1 MNRKEWIE
9 YFEAINN
16 RKPTIQECQQALLNG
31 EFVMEGKQATF
42 SNNGKSVT
50 EGAMPLPNQMNS
62 QMVNPAYSQQMVF
75 VKKKKFGKKTFIGL
89 GIALFLVVATS
100 LGLFLFSS
108 KGTNLGGL
116 WVNGNNAG
124 LVYELSGKKSKLVA
138 GHREEEIKEISIGQ
152 KVRQKFETSLEDV
165 SDSKLKTI
173 ADFDKKYQLQTKEII
188 LVKTKWEW
196 FGYYN
201 LIQKDGTN
209 LVLDLFL
216 SDLYYGSRST
226 KDLKKKCL
234 FHKAEVPKVFVGK
247 WKTYDD
253 EDESEGE
260 LTISENGVMTTDSDD
275 IDILNVK
282 PLDILIAKPLKEYLA
297 DQSGSADNDKV
308 QKEFAKIQKSLKS
321 HGYQAKSVN
330 DIYHDARKSYYYIVV
345 DGGKRII
352 ILEDSF
358 NILSR
363 GGYIEREDK

>member
-31 EFVMEGKQATF
+31 EFVMEGKQVNF
-42 SNNGKSVT
+42 SNNGNSVT
-50 EGAMPLPNQMNS
+50 VGTMPLPS
-62 QMVNPAYSQQMVF
+62 QMVNQPYAQQMVF

-89 GIALFLVVATS
+89 GIALFLVLATS
-100 LGLFLFSS
+100 LGVFLFSS

-116 WVNGNNAG
+116 WVNGNNTA
-124 LVYELSGKKSKLVA
+124 LVYELNGKKSNLLA
-138 GHREEEIKEISIGQ
+138 GYKKEEIKEISIGN
-152 KVRQKFETSLEDV
+152 KVRQKFELSLEDV

-188 LVKTKWEW
+188 LVKTEG

-209 LVLDLFL
+209 FVLDLTL
-216 SDLYYGSRST
+216 SDLYYGSKT
-226 KDLKKKCL
+226 NDLKKRCL
-234 FHKAEVPKVFVGK
+234 FYKAEVPKAFVGN
-247 WKTYDD
+247 WKKFD
-253 EDESEGE
+253 EDDDAEGE
-260 LTISENGVMTTDSDD
+260 VTISENGVITIDSDD
-275 IDILNVK
+275 I
-282 PLDILIAKPLKEYLA
+282 DILIAKPLKEYLV
-297 DQSGSADNDKV
+297 DQSGSVDNDEV

-330 DIYHDARKSYYYIVV
+330 DIYHNARKSYYYVVV

-352 ILEDSF
+352 VLEDSS
-358 NILSR
+358 NLPSYT
-363 GGYIEREDK
+363 GYLEREDAS

>member
-50 EGAMPLPNQMNS
+50 EGVRPLPNQMTG

-188 LVKTKWEW
+188 LVKTKV

-234 FHKAEVPKVFVGK
+234 FHKAEVPKAFVGK

-253 EDESEGE
+253 ENESEGE
-260 LTISENGVMTTDSDD
+260 LTISENGVMTIDSDD

-297 DQSGSADNDKV
+297 DQSGSVDNDKV

-321 HGYQAKSVN
+321 HGYHAKSVN
-330 DIYHDARKSYYYIVV
+330 DIYHDARKSYCYVVV

-352 ILEDSF
+352 VLEDRYDHLYS
-358 NILSR
+358 
-363 GGYIEREDK
+363 GYIEREDKQ

>member
-31 EFVMEGKQATF
+31 EFVMEGRQATF
-42 SNNGKSVT
+42 SSNGKSVT
-50 EGAMPLPNQMNS
+50 GGAIPLPNQI
-62 QMVNPAYSQQMVF
+62 VNQPYAQQMVF

-89 GIALFLVVATS
+89 GIALFLIVATS

-116 WVNGNNAG
+116 WVTSDNAG

-152 KVRQKFETSLEDV
+152 KVRQKFEKNLEDV

-188 LVKTKWEW
+188 LVKTKV

-209 LVLDLFL
+209 FVLDLTL
-216 SDLYYGSRST
+216 SDLYYGSST
-226 KDLKKKCL
+226 KDLKKRCL
-234 FHKAEVPKVFVGK
+234 FHKAEVPKVFVGQ
-247 WKTYDD
+247 WKKFDSDD
-253 EDESEGE
+253 DSEGE
-260 LTISENGVMTTDSDD
+260 GTISENGVVTTDSDG
-275 IDILNVK
+275 K
-282 PLDILIAKPLKEYLA
+282 EILIAKPLKEYLV
-297 DQSGSADNDKV
+297 DKSGRVDKNKV
-308 QKEFAKIQKSLKS
+308 QKEFTKIQKSLKS
-321 HGYQAKSVN
+321 HGYQAMSVN
-330 DIYHDARKSYYYIVV
+330 DIYHDSKNLNYYVVV

-352 ILEDSF
+352 ILEDRYDHLF
-358 NILSR
+358 T
-363 GGYIEREDK
+363 GYLERQDK

>member
-31 EFVMEGKQATF
+31 EFVMEGKQVNF
-42 SNNGKSVT
+42 SNNGNSVT
-50 EGAMPLPNQMNS
+50 VGTMPLPS
-62 QMVNPAYSQQMVF
+62 QMVNQPYAQQMVF
-75 VKKKKFGKKTFIGL
+75 VKKKKFGKKTFISL
-89 GIALFLVVATS
+89 GIALFLVLATS
-100 LGLFLFSS
+100 LGVFLFSS

-116 WVNGNNAG
+116 WVTNDNVG
-124 LVYELSGKKSKLVA
+124 LVYDLSGKKSKLDA
-138 GHREEEIKEISIGQ
+138 GYREEEITEISIGK
-152 KVRQKFETSLEDV
+152 KVRQKFETSLEEL

-173 ADFDKKYQLQTKEII
+173 ADFDKKYHLQTKEII
-188 LVKTKWEW
+188 LVKTEW

-209 LVLDLFL
+209 LVLDLIL

-234 FHKAEVPKVFVGK
+234 FHKVEVPKDFVGK
-247 WKTYDD
+247 WRKFD
-253 EDESEGE
+253 EDDDAEGE
-260 LTISENGVMTTDSDD
+260 VTISENGVMTTDSDD
-275 IDILNVK
+275 IDIL
-282 PLDILIAKPLKEYLA
+282 IAKPLKEYLV
-297 DQSGSADNDKV
+297 DQSGSVDNDEV

-330 DIYHDARKSYYYIVV
+330 DIYHNARKSYYYVLV

-352 ILEDSF
+352 VLEDSS
-358 NILSR
+358 NLPSIW
-363 GGYIEREDK
+363 GYIEREDKL

>member
-31 EFVMEGKQATF
+31 EFVMEGRQATF
-42 SNNGKSVT
+42 SSNGKSVT
-50 EGAMPLPNQMNS
+50 GGAIPLPNQI
-62 QMVNPAYSQQMVF
+62 VNQPYAQQMVF

-89 GIALFLVVATS
+89 GIALFLIVATS

-188 LVKTKWEW
+188 LVKTEV

-209 LVLDLFL
+209 FVLDLTL
-216 SDLYYGSRST
+216 SDLYYGSST
-226 KDLKKKCL
+226 KDLKKRCL
-234 FHKAEVPKVFVGK
+234 FHKAEVPKVFVGQ
-247 WKTYDD
+247 WKKFDSDD
-253 EDESEGE
+253 DSEGE
-260 LTISENGVMTTDSDD
+260 GTISENGVVTTDSDG
-275 IDILNVK
+275 K
-282 PLDILIAKPLKEYLA
+282 EILIAKPLKEYLV
-297 DQSGSADNDKV
+297 DKSGRVDKNKV
-308 QKEFAKIQKSLKS
+308 QKEFTKIQKSLKS
-321 HGYQAKSVN
+321 HGYQAMSVN
-330 DIYHDARKSYYYIVV
+330 DIYHDSKNLNYYVVV

-352 ILEDSF
+352 ILEDRYDHLF
-358 NILSR
+358 T
-363 GGYIEREDK
+363 GYLERQDK

>member
-31 EFVMEGKQATF
+31 EFVMEGRQATS
-42 SNNGKSVT
+42 SNNGNSVT
-50 EGAMPLPNQMNS
+50 AGTMPLPNQL
-62 QMVNPAYSQQMVF
+62 VNQPYAQKMVF

-89 GIALFLVVATS
+89 GIALFLIVATS

-116 WVNGNNAG
+116 WVTSDNAG

-152 KVRQKFETSLEDV
+152 KVRQKFEKNLEDV

-188 LVKTKWEW
+188 LVKTEG

-209 LVLDLFL
+209 FVLDLTL
-216 SDLYYGSRST
+216 SDLYYGSST
-226 KDLKKKCL
+226 KDLKKRCL
-234 FHKAEVPKVFVGK
+234 FHKAEVPKVFVGQ
-247 WKTYDD
+247 WKKFDSDD
-253 EDESEGE
+253 DSEGE
-260 LTISENGVMTTDSDD
+260 GTISENGVVTTDSDG
-275 IDILNVK
+275 K
-282 PLDILIAKPLKEYLA
+282 EILIAKPLKEYLV
-297 DQSGSADNDKV
+297 DKSGRVDKNKV
-308 QKEFAKIQKSLKS
+308 QKEFTKIQKSLKS
-321 HGYQAKSVN
+321 HGYQAMSVN
-330 DIYHDARKSYYYIVV
+330 DIYHDSKNLNYYVVV

-352 ILEDSF
+352 ILEDRYDHLF
-358 NILSR
+358 T
-363 GGYIEREDK
+363 GYLERQDK

>member
-42 SNNGKSVT
+42 SNSGKSVT
-50 EGAMPLPNQMNS
+50 EGVRPLPNQMTG

-75 VKKKKFGKKTFIGL
+75 VKKKKFGKKAFIGL
-89 GIALFLVVATS
+89 GIAIFLVVATS
-100 LGLFLFSS
+100 LGLFWFCS

-116 WVNGNNAG
+116 WVNGNNTA
-124 LVYELSGKKSKLVA
+124 LVYELNGKKSKLVA
-138 GHREEEIKEISIGQ
+138 GYPEEEITEISIGN
-152 KVRQKFETSLEDV
+152 KVRQKFETSLEEL

-173 ADFDKKYQLQTKEII
+173 ADFDKKYHLQTKEII
-188 LVKTKWEW
+188 LVKTEW

-209 LVLDLFL
+209 LVLDLIL

-234 FHKAEVPKVFVGK
+234 FHKVEVPKDFVGK
-247 WKTYDD
+247 WRKFD
-253 EDESEGE
+253 EDDDAEGE
-260 LTISENGVMTTDSDD
+260 VTISENGVITIDSDD
-275 IDILNVK
+275 I
-282 PLDILIAKPLKEYLA
+282 DILIAKPLKEYLV
-297 DQSGSADNDKV
+297 DQSGSVDNDEV

-330 DIYHDARKSYYYIVV
+330 DIYHDARKSYCYVVV

-352 ILEDSF
+352 VLEDRYDHLYS
-358 NILSR
+358 
-363 GGYIEREDK
+363 GYIEREDK

>member
-31 EFVMEGKQATF
+31 EFIMEGKQVNF
-42 SNNGKSVT
+42 SNNGNSVT
-50 EGAMPLPNQMNS
+50 VGTMPLPNQI
-62 QMVNPAYSQQMVF
+62 VNQPYAQQMVF

-89 GIALFLVVATS
+89 GIALFLIVATS

-116 WVNGNNAG
+116 WVTSDNAG

-152 KVRQKFETSLEDV
+152 KVRQKFEKNLEDV

-188 LVKTKWEW
+188 LVKTEV

-209 LVLDLFL
+209 FVLDLTL
-216 SDLYYGSRST
+216 SDLYYGSST
-226 KDLKKKCL
+226 KDLKKRCL
-234 FHKAEVPKVFVGK
+234 FHKAEVPKVFVGQ
-247 WKTYDD
+247 WKKFDSDD
-253 EDESEGE
+253 DSEGE
-260 LTISENGVMTTDSDD
+260 GTISENGVVTTDSDG
-275 IDILNVK
+275 K
-282 PLDILIAKPLKEYLA
+282 EILIAKPLKEYLV
-297 DQSGSADNDKV
+297 DKSGRVDKNKV
-308 QKEFAKIQKSLKS
+308 QKEFTKIQKSLKS
-321 HGYQAKSVN
+321 HGYQAMSVN
-330 DIYHDARKSYYYIVV
+330 DIYHDSKNLNYYVVV

-352 ILEDSF
+352 ILEDRYDHLF
-358 NILSR
+358 T
-363 GGYIEREDK
+363 GYLERQDK

>member
-1 MNRKEWIE
+1 M
-9 YFEAINN
+9 
-16 RKPTIQECQQALLNG
+16 G
-31 EFVMEGKQATF
+31 
-42 SNNGKSVT
+42 
-50 EGAMPLPNQMNS
+50 
-62 QMVNPAYSQQMVF
+62 
-75 VKKKKFGKKTFIGL
+75 
-89 GIALFLVVATS
+89 
-100 LGLFLFSS
+100 
-108 KGTNLGGL
+108 
-116 WVNGNNAG
+116 NGNNAG

-188 LVKTKWEW
+188 LVKTKV

-234 FHKAEVPKVFVGK
+234 FHKAEVPKAFVGK

-253 EDESEGE
+253 ENESEGE

-297 DQSGSADNDKV
+297 DQSGSVDNDKV
-308 QKEFAKIQKSLKS
+308 QKSLLKYRSLLS
-321 HGYQAKSVN
+321 HMVIMLRVLMTSTTMRES
-330 DIYHDARKSYYYIVV
+330 HT
-345 DGGKRII
+345 II
-352 ILEDSF
+352 SL
-358 NILSR
+358 
-363 GGYIEREDK
+363 

>member
-31 EFVMEGKQATF
+31 EFVMEGRQATF
-42 SNNGKSVT
+42 SSNGKSVT
-50 EGAMPLPNQMNS
+50 GGAIPLPNQI
-62 QMVNPAYSQQMVF
+62 VNQPYAQQMVF
-75 VKKKKFGKKTFIGL
+75 VKKKKFGTKTFIGL
-89 GIALFLVVATS
+89 GIALFLIVATS

-116 WVNGNNAG
+116 WVTSDNAG

-152 KVRQKFETSLEDV
+152 KVRQKFEKNLEDV

-188 LVKTKWEW
+188 LVKTEV

-209 LVLDLFL
+209 FVLDLTL
-216 SDLYYGSRST
+216 SDLYYGSST
-226 KDLKKKCL
+226 KDLKKRCL
-234 FHKAEVPKVFVGK
+234 FHKAEVPKVFVGQ
-247 WKTYDD
+247 WKKFDSDD
-253 EDESEGE
+253 DSEGE
-260 LTISENGVMTTDSDD
+260 GTISENGVVTTDSDG
-275 IDILNVK
+275 K
-282 PLDILIAKPLKEYLA
+282 EILIAKPLKEYLV
-297 DQSGSADNDKV
+297 DKSGRVDKNKV
-308 QKEFAKIQKSLKS
+308 QKEFTKIQKSLKS
-321 HGYQAKSVN
+321 HGYQAMSVN
-330 DIYHDARKSYYYIVV
+330 DIYHDSKNLNYYVVV

-352 ILEDSF
+352 ILEDRYDHLF
-358 NILSR
+358 T
-363 GGYIEREDK
+363 GYLERQDK